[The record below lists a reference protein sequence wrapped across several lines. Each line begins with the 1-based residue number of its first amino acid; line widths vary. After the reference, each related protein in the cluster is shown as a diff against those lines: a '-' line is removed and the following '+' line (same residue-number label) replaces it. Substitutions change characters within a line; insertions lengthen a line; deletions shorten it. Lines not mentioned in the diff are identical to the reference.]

1 MTPISSTPIL
11 CTVHLHAGTVSER
24 LVETRSQVSLY
35 AGRYRIDKLEVLNFG
50 CIGAHELSDAY
61 DQIIE
66 AARASHSITD
76 EAREDLRN
84 YP

>member
-24 LVETRSQVSLY
+24 LVETQSQVSLY
-35 AGRYRIDKLEVLNFG
+35 AGRYRIDKLEVLGFG
-50 CIGAHELSDAY
+50 HISEHELEQAY
-61 DQIIE
+61 EQIVE
-66 AARASHSITD
+66 TARATRSVKD
-76 EAREDLRN
+76 DAREDLRN